1 MSEASFPVNFPETLI
16 EELAYNRCIIF
27 IGAGVSATAKNDAGE
42 SMMDWRSFIMEAKSL
57 ISHTDDSIKEY
68 VEKAIER
75 KDFLHALQ
83 AIKDNSIEG
92 NYVALLKRAFSG
104 QRYKRSKAHELIYN
118 LNMKL
123 LISTN
128 FDKIYE
134 NYCISNEEGSGHV
147 VKDFNQIEDIIHNI
161 KSYDNLIIKAH
172 GTIDS
177 PDNLI
182 FTQDDYYKSLRDNPL
197 FYKLLESLFLTHTVL
212 FIGYSLSDPDINLLF
227 NTAANTA
234 SAMSPHYVLLTTGTH
249 PQLINHRKKNFNI
262 APIIYGE
269 NHEDLIPA
277 LEELF
282 ISVRDLRIERGL
294 NHLVIE

>member
-1 MSEASFPVNFPETLI
+1 MSEATFTVNFPETLI

-42 SMMDWRSFIMEAKSL
+42 SMMDWGSFIVEAKSL
-57 ISHTDDSIKEY
+57 INQADHSIKEY
-68 VEKAIER
+68 VDKAIER

-83 AIKDNSIEG
+83 TIKDNSIEG

-104 QRYKRSKAHELIYN
+104 HRFKRSKAHELIYN

-123 LISTN
+123 VISTN

-172 GTIDS
+172 GSIDS

-182 FTQDDYYKSLRDNPL
+182 FTEDNYYKSLRDNPL

-269 NHEDLIPA
+269 RHDELTPA

-282 ISVRDLRIERGL
+282 LRVRDLRIERGL

>member
-1 MSEASFPVNFPETLI
+1 MGEAISTVNFPQTLI
-16 EELAYNRCIIF
+16 EEIAYNRCIIF
-27 IGAGVSATAKNDAGE
+27 IGAGVSATAKNEAGE
-42 SMMDWRSFIMEAKSL
+42 SMMDWGSFIIEAKSL
-57 ISHTDDSIKEY
+57 INHCDKAINDY
-68 VEKAIER
+68 VDEAIER

-83 AIKDNSIEG
+83 TIKDNSIEG
-92 NYVALLKRAFSG
+92 NYVALLKKAFSG
-104 QRYKRSKAHELIYN
+104 QRYKRSKAHEIIYN
-118 LNMKL
+118 FNMKL
-123 LISTN
+123 VISTN

-147 VKDFNQIEDIIHNI
+147 VKDYNQIEDIIHNI

-172 GTIDS
+172 GSIDS

-182 FTQDDYYKSLRDNPL
+182 FTEDDYYKSLRENPL
-197 FYKLLESLFLTHTVL
+197 FYKLLESLLLTHTVL

-234 SAMSPHYVLLTTGTH
+234 SAMSPHYVLLTSGTH

-262 APIIYGE
+262 APIIYGDKYD
-269 NHEDLIPA
+269 NLIPA

-282 ISVRDLRIERGL
+282 LRVRDLRIERGL
-294 NHLVIE
+294 NYLVIE